1 MADDL
6 RVSAAQGDMAA
17 IKGLLMAR
25 CIPHAALPGVRN
37 AARELTPEILRTWL
51 DAAQE
56 HRPNSA
62 SSDGRSFTYSL
73 GHAAFALVVLGEQT
87 GEPWNELLCH
97 PVFTS
102 SRGPRPEWA
111 APAEPGSLSPLPTWY
126 APAEPGSPPPR
137 PASAEPESVPPQS
150 VPTGCS
156 GPPPLGGIP
165 EPFFEVA
172 AFSAAV
178 GLVPFLQTIAT
189 QAAQRTFDAAR
200 ATIRQRLDRGEAR
213 VFGPN
218 LVIEVRGGRMEFRV
232 PSDIPSAALQALVD
246 LGEHGLEEL
255 AKPDGRGRR
264 VVVSWDAASQRWVRI
279 VS

>member
-1 MADDL
+1 M
-6 RVSAAQGDMAA
+6 
-17 IKGLLMAR
+17 
-25 CIPHAALPGVRN
+25 
-37 AARELTPEILRTWL
+37 
-51 DAAQE
+51 
-56 HRPNSA
+56 
-62 SSDGRSFTYSL
+62 
-73 GHAAFALVVLGEQT
+73 
-87 GEPWNELLCH
+87 
-97 PVFTS
+97 
-102 SRGPRPEWA
+102 
-111 APAEPGSLSPLPTWY
+111 
-126 APAEPGSPPPR
+126 
-137 PASAEPESVPPQS
+137 
-150 VPTGCS
+150 
-156 GPPPLGGIP
+156 
-165 EPFFEVA
+165 A